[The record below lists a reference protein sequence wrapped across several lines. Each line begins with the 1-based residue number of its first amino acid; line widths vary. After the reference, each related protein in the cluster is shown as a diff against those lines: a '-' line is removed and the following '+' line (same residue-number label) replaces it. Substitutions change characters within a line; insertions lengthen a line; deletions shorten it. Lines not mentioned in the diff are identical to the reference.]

1 MTSDHPNIWADRNVF
16 VTGCT
21 GLLGSWIVES
31 LVQSGANVVALV
43 RDTVPNS
50 RLVTTGTINKINV
63 VHGQVE
69 DYSILERTL
78 NEYQVQ
84 SVFHLAA
91 QTIVGIANQSPLSTF
106 EANIRGTWNLLEAC
120 RCTDWVTEVVVASSD
135 KAYGASEELPYG
147 EDTPLVGRHPYDV
160 SKSCAD
166 LLAQAYASTYKL
178 PVCVTRFGNLFGPG
192 DFNFNRL
199 IPGTIRSIVRNE
211 APVIR
216 SNGEFSRDYIYV
228 EDAARAYMLLAE
240 KMAADPQLHGN
251 AFNFSY
257 GSPLTAKE
265 VVDKILIQMDRNDLE
280 PTILNAAPNEIPHQ
294 YLSPLKANEMLGWQ
308 ADFNFEK
315 GLAKTIPWYQECLK
329 GKDTE

>member
-1 MTSDHPNIWADRNVF
+1 MTANQPNLWADRNVF

-21 GLLGSWIVES
+21 GLLSSWIVGA
-31 LVQSGANVVALV
+31 LVESGANVVALV
-43 RDTVPNS
+43 RDTVPSS
-50 RLVTTGTINKINV
+50 RLVTTGMIGRINV
-63 VHGQVE
+63 VHGKVE
-69 DYSILERTL
+69 DYSVLERTL

-120 RCTDWVTEVVVASSD
+120 RRTDWVSEVVVASSD
-135 KAYGASEELPYG
+135 KAYGENEQLPYG
-147 EDTPLVGRHPYDV
+147 EDTPLVGTHPYDV

-166 LLAQAYASTYKL
+166 LLAQAYASTYQL
-178 PVCVTRFGNLFGPG
+178 PVCITRFGNLFGPG

-216 SNGEFSRDYIYV
+216 SNGEYSRDYIYV

-240 KMAADPQLHGN
+240 KMAADSKVHGN

-257 GSPLTAKE
+257 GSPLTARG
-265 VVDKILIQMDRNDLE
+265 VVDKILAQMERNDLE
-280 PTILNAAPNEIPHQ
+280 PIVLDAAPNEIPHQ
-294 YLSPLKANEMLGWQ
+294 YLDPSRAKQMLGWQ
-308 ADFNFEK
+308 PEFDFDR
-315 GLAKTIPWYQECLK
+315 GLAKTIPWYQDSLQ
-329 GKDTE
+329 GKDTS